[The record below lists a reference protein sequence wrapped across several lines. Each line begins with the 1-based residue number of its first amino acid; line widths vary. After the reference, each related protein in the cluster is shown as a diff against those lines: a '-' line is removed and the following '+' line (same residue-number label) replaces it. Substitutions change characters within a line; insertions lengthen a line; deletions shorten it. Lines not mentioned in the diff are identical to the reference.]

1 MAEDKYTVKLY
12 DYDYDTH
19 ERTYTDEISVSQ
31 LAKCMTPDNFVY
43 FLDNYLNYGGKQYE
57 EGHRVGQDMRF
68 THRTLQRS
76 VVAMALGIIVG
87 ISEQEYTDARNAD
100 AIAMAK
106 KIAEMYKNGELSV
119 GCYI

>member
-1 MAEDKYTVKLY
+1 MENNKNKVKMYTF
-12 DYDYDTH
+12 DYNTY
-19 ERTYTDEISVSQ
+19 EKTYTDEISVSE
-31 LAKCMTPDNFVY
+31 LAKCMTPENFVC

-57 EGHRVGQDMRF
+57 EGYRVGQELRN

-76 VVAMALGIIVG
+76 AVAMALGIIVG
-87 ISEQEYTDARNAD
+87 ISEQEHTDARNEY

-106 KIAEMYKNGELSV
+106 KIAEMYKNGELSI